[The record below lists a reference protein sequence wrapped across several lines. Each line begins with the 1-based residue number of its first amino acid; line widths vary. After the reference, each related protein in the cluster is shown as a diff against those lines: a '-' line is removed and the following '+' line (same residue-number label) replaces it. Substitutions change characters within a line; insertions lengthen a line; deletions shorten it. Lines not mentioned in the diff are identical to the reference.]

1 MFKETNNNNNNNNNT
16 NTDNNTT
23 YPIPPLPSSS
33 LYIYTSQDLP
43 LFQILL
49 EYSKTLSRS
58 AFKLHLY
65 CVIKLLQS
73 SSPITTLNMQDFCKE
88 VNIGSR
94 AAFLALK
101 ELHDKGI
108 FPNSI
113 KFTGTYFDRKGDR
126 DNFDREKDKDY
137 KKNNKNKN
145 N

>member
-1 MFKETNNNNNNNNNT
+1 MNKDNNSNLNSNPNNNP
-16 NTDNNTT
+16 T
-23 YPIPPLPSSS
+23 YPIPPLPPSS

-49 EYSKTLSRS
+49 EYSNTLSRS

-73 SSPITTLNMQDFCKE
+73 SSPITTLDMQDFCKE

-113 KFTGTYFDRKGDR
+113 RFTGTYFDRKG
-126 DNFDREKDKDY
+126 DREKDKDY

>member
-1 MFKETNNNNNNNNNT
+1 MNKDNNSNPNSNPNNNP
-16 NTDNNTT
+16 T
-23 YPIPPLPSSS
+23 YPIPPLPSSP

-49 EYSKTLSRS
+49 DYSNTLSRS

-73 SSPITTLNMQDFCKE
+73 KKPITTLDMQDFCKE

-113 KFTGTYFDRKGDR
+113 RFTGTYFDRKGDR

-137 KKNNKNKN
+137 SKNKKNKN

>member
-1 MFKETNNNNNNNNNT
+1 MNTNNPNTNTNNNAGT
-16 NTDNNTT
+16 NST
-23 YPIPPLPSSS
+23 YPLPPLPSSS
-33 LYIYTSQDLP
+33 LYIYTSQGLP

-73 SSPITTLNMQDFCKE
+73 KKPITTLDMQDFCKE

-108 FPNSI
+108 FPNHFS
-113 KFTGTYFDRKGDR
+113 F
-126 DNFDREKDKDY
+126 E
-137 KKNNKNKN
+137 
-145 N
+145 

>member
-1 MFKETNNNNNNNNNT
+1 MNKVNEENIDSNNNSNPNSNPNNNFP
-16 NTDNNTT
+16 DN
-23 YPIPPLPSSS
+23 SS
-33 LYIYTSQDLP
+33 LYIYTLQDLP

-49 EYSKTLSRS
+49 EYSNTLSRS

-113 KFTGTYFDRKGDR
+113 RFTGTYFDRKGDR

>member
-1 MFKETNNNNNNNNNT
+1 MNTNNNNSNNDLNN
-16 NTDNNTT
+16 NTDNNST

-33 LYIYTSQDLP
+33 LSLYTSQDLP

-49 EYSKTLSRS
+49 EYSNTLSRS

-73 SSPITTLNMQDFCKE
+73 SSPITTLDMQDFCKE

-113 KFTGTYFDRKGDR
+113 RFTGTY
-126 DNFDREKDKDY
+126 FDREKDKDY